1 MTKHIQPIGPIRP
14 ITFGD
19 IDYRL
24 LLSVNLKLLC
34 VLLFLTCIY
43 FISKKIISK
52 TPGFQKENKKI
63 PIYHGIAL
71 FIVSSLLIAFGFSLG
86 TLKGIIFALILL
98 YASVSDIQTHS
109 VYDSVSV
116 MILITGLISVG
127 KSQII
132 FNLIS
137 ALMVF
142 AFLFVCAIVS
152 GNKFGGADVKLS
164 AACVFLLGLQKGVAG
179 LAIGLFLSIVS
190 NMILKTKDKAFPLVP
205 YLSIGFMTMYFM

>member
-24 LLSVNLKLLC
+24 LLSVNLKILC

>member
-86 TLKGIIFALILL
+86 ALKGIIFALILL